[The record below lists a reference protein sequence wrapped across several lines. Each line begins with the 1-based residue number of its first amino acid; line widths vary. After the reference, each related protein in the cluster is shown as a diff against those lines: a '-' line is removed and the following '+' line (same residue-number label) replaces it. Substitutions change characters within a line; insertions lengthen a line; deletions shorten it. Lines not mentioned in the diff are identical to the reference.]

1 MALYKNPKKDL
12 RLHYKKVFEIS
23 LIVSLIFVIVAFSYF
38 PNKTGT
44 EIIRDE
50 VQGVINIEDAIR
62 TIHATPPPPP
72 PKPLVPIEIP
82 EDMESLDIEINSEL
96 EANKEIS
103 TPPIFHN
110 KKDEITDEE
119 PTIFVVVEELPEPI
133 GGMDA
138 IYSNLEY
145 PKFAI
150 RSGIHGTVHLTAFI
164 DKNGDVFKVE
174 VLKGIGAGCDEAAA
188 EAIKAVKFK
197 PGRQRGKPVNVAM
210 GISIRFVIIN

>member
-1 MALYKNPKKDL
+1 MALHKNPKKDL
-12 RLHYKKVFEIS
+12 KLHYKKILEIS
-23 LIVSLIFVIVAFSYF
+23 FIISLIFVIVAFSYF
-38 PNKTGT
+38 TQSERTKLLREP
-44 EIIRDE
+44 
-50 VQGVINIEDAIR
+50 VQDIINIEDVIK
-62 TIHATPPPPP
+62 TIHETTPPPP

-82 EDMESLDIEINSEL
+82 EDMDPVDIEINSEL
-96 EANKEIS
+96 ETDKEIS
-103 TPPIFHN
+103 APPIFYN
-110 KKDEITDEE
+110 KKDETLDDE

-150 RSGIHGTVHLTAFI
+150 RSGIQGTVHLTAFI

-174 VLKGIGAGCDEAAA
+174 VLKGIGAGCDEAAV
-188 EAIKAVKFK
+188 EAVKAVKFK